1 MESQSTMDKLKER
14 NLFLRKQR
22 LMLHNLLSIAND
34 EIIILKKPIIS
45 KKKRVPTEETNEF
58 FELLLK
64 MYEDYVES
72 CCDCLNK
79 ETTLIEKT
87 GGIKDTEFYILEL
100 EQLLKE
106 KMKSCEFILKV
117 IRALRLTYN

>member
-1 MESQSTMDKLKER
+1 MDKLKER